1 MSHAYAIKEETEQ
14 SDVVDAK
21 PSDRAKALT
30 TDALAALTAALEA
43 GGSAALRDYL
53 KVAARFHKYSF
64 RNQALI
70 AWQRPTATQV
80 AGFHA
85 WIALGRAVQKGEKG
99 IAILA
104 PMVGKDKKAVVPAG
118 ELAPVKMFGFRT
130 VFVFDVAQTAGKD
143 LPTIEIQPDGDD
155 AGANGGMGQRLI
167 DYAVGAGIVVQL
179 ADKAT
184 LGSAEARTTGTVI
197 ELGDWL
203 TGAARAASLAHELAH
218 CLLHCAGP
226 VFLDMGKPDDRAL
239 RELEAESVAY
249 VLSHAAGFTRLDR
262 MSDYVVN
269 WKGTAGRLES
279 SLHRINAAV
288 KILYPVAFPA

>member
-1 MSHAYAIKEETEQ
+1 MSHAYAIKEESTQ
-14 SDVVDAK
+14 SDVLDAK

-30 TDALAALTAALEA
+30 TDALASLTAALEA

-104 PMVGKDKKAVVPAG
+104 PMIGKDKKAVVAAG
-118 ELAPVKMFGFRT
+118 ADLPVKMFGFK
-130 VFVFDVAQTAGKD
+130 VVYVFDVAQTAGKD
-143 LPTIEIQPDGDD
+143 LPSIDLQPDGDD
-155 AGANGGMGQRLI
+155 AGGMGQRLI
-167 DYAVGAGIVVQL
+167 DYAVGAGITVRL

-184 LGSAEARTTGTVI
+184 IAGAEGRTTGTVI
-197 ELGDWL
+197 ELGEWL
-203 TGAARAASLAHELAH
+203 TGAARAATLAHELAH
-218 CLLHCAGP
+218 CLLHCEGP
-226 VFLDMGKPDDRAL
+226 VFLDMGKPDERSL

-269 WKGTAGRLES
+269 WNGTAGRLES